1 MNGMRPGWFGFSS
14 ERPQT
19 QWVADLAGCNYIRA
33 LLHDNPR
40 IVMFIHGE
48 FDPGSGRTL
57 ATCLR
62 NASRTGEQSLVANGR
77 VTRGQPALKWG
88 TTARKGC

>member
-1 MNGMRPGWFGFSS
+1 MMELGQAVGSS
-14 ERPQT
+14 FYGELQK
-19 QWVADLAGCNYIRA
+19 QWAADIACRSFIRA
-33 LLHDNPR
+33 LLHWDF
-40 IVMFIHGE
+40 VLMFIHGE

-77 VTRGQPALKWG
+77 VTRGQPALKRG
-88 TTARKGC
+88 TTVRKVC